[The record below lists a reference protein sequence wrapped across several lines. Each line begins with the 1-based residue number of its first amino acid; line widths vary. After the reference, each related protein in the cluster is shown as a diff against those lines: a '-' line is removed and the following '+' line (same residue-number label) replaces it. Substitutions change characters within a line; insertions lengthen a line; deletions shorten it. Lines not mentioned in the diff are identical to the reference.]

1 MVLKVIMMFK
11 ITLILCYLQVTELQ
25 IDINHNGGGQV
36 IEETEE
42 DDDVGDFEGIIE
54 GSDDDEYVPAAESS
68 SSAPSTSTARKR
80 KAQSNTDKNE
90 TGEAVLEDSK
100 NESVQC
106 PVCDKTFKS
115 KYYLKV
121 HNRYTVSPSL
131 LLCYHYYWKNS
142 H

>member
-1 MVLKVIMMFK
+1 MFK
-11 ITLILCYLQVTELQ
+11 TTLILCYLQVTELQ
-25 IDINHNGGGQV
+25 IDINHNGGSQV

-68 SSAPSTSTARKR
+68 PSAPPTSTARKR
-80 KAQSNTDKNE
+80 KTQSNTDKNK
-90 TGEAVLEDSK
+90 TGQSALEDSK
-100 NESVQC
+100 NKCVQC

-121 HNRYTVSPSL
+121 HNRYTVSPSRLPYL
-131 LLCYHYYWKNS
+131 LLCYHYY
-142 H
+142 